1 MIKFDS
7 HEYFSFMGGKK
18 APTILGIPHHATVGL
33 LVENPN
39 STDMEGALCTNTPR
53 ATGQNGGGGMKD
65 FDAGVLMQQ
74 MVQPT
79 SKCVGF
85 DSFVFHWYSSRGDR
99 NIMNHEYI
107 CQSVAFNPLIDWW
120 FMLWSWFTSLPIML
134 TKIAK
139 ECQHTKTCQLVVLHE
154 TQHLFLWGLCKKSMK
169 WASFTVI
176 LGHAKRS
183 LGQCFF
189 LVDEGHLF
197 VPFKFWRNNRY
208 SIAVYCRIGF
218 SKV

>member
-107 CQSVAFNPLIDWW
+107 CQSVAFNPLID
-120 FMLWSWFTSLPIML
+120 
-134 TKIAK
+134 
-139 ECQHTKTCQLVVLHE
+139 
-154 TQHLFLWGLCKKSMK
+154 
-169 WASFTVI
+169 
-176 LGHAKRS
+176 
-183 LGQCFF
+183 
-189 LVDEGHLF
+189 
-197 VPFKFWRNNRY
+197 
-208 SIAVYCRIGF
+208 
-218 SKV
+218 